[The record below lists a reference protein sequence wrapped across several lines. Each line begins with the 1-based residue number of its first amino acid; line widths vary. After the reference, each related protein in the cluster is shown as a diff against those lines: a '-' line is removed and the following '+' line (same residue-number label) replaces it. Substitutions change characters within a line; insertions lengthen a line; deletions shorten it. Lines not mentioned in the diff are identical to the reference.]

1 MWQHTVRQFL
11 ARRDFLRLGL
21 GSTLGVAGAA
31 LLQPVS
37 TVPYA
42 AAAGTPGSA
51 DDMPGMNMSGDTAT
65 APGHAHGN
73 AMLVGSVDHAANGF
87 DPMQMLVDWNYGQ
100 VSTLPSGQRLREYF
114 IVAAD
119 KEIEIAPGIHFPAW
133 TYQGRVPGPTLR
145 CTEGDRIRIRFF
157 NGGTHPHTLHFHGI
171 HTAEMDGVTGV
182 GIGEIQPGQ
191 EFIYEFDAYPFGCHL
206 YHCHAAPLKRHIH
219 KGLYG
224 AFIVDPA
231 QGRPPAREFMMMM
244 NAFDTNFDNENEIY
258 AVNTVGHEFARR
270 PIPIRVGE
278 LVRLYLINIV
288 EFDPINSLH
297 LHAEFFNYY
306 DHGTTLEPTHRT
318 VDTIMQCQAQ
328 RGLVEFSYRWP
339 GMYMFHA
346 HQSEFAELGWMG
358 FFRAL
363 TEADW
368 AAGLAESGVDADWD
382 QRGIAGS
389 TVNPETKEVVR

>member
-1 MWQHTVRQFL
+1 MLHHTVRQFL

-21 GSTLGVAGAA
+21 GSTLGAAGV
-31 LLQPVS
+31 LLQPAS
-37 TVPYA
+37 APATAP
-42 AAAGTPGSA
+42 AGA
-51 DDMPGMNMSGDTAT
+51 MPGMSMPGDTT
-65 APGHAHGN
+65 PAPGHAHGQS
-73 AMLVGSVDHAANGF
+73 MLVGAVDPAVNGF
-87 DPMQMLVDWNYGQ
+87 DPMHMLVDWDYGK
-100 VSTLPSGQRLREYF
+100 VSTLPSGQRLREYEIF
-114 IVAAD
+114 AAD
-119 KEIEIAPGIHFPAW
+119 KEIEIAPGILFPAW
-133 TYQGRVPGPTLR
+133 TYNGRVPGPTIR
-145 CTEGDRIRIRFF
+145 CTEGDRIRIHFY
-157 NGGTHPHTLHFHGI
+157 NGGSHPHTMHFHGI
-171 HTAEMDGVTGV
+171 HPAEMDGVTGI
-182 GIGEIQPGQ
+182 GPGEIQPGQ
-191 EFIYEFDAYPFGCHL
+191 EFTYEFDAFPFGCHL

-270 PIPIRVGE
+270 PIPIKVGE
-278 LVRLYLINIV
+278 RVRIYLINII

-297 LHAEFFNYY
+297 LHAEFFDYY

-339 GMYMFHA
+339 GLYMFHA

-363 TEADW
+363 PEADW
-368 AAGLAESGVDADWD
+368 ANGLAEAGVDAEWD
-382 QRGIAGS
+382 QLGIAGS
-389 TVNPETKEVVR
+389 TVDPVSKEVVR